1 MFNLRVIYY
10 ILTNKKRRFDIHY
23 RSLLNGNE
31 GHIGFYGITKRQ
43 VKKQFIKE
51 FPNSEIIEIN
61 TKI

>member
-1 MFNLRVIYY
+1 MSNLLEIYY
-10 ILTNKKRRFDIHY
+10 FLINKKVCFDVQY
-23 RSLLNGNE
+23 RSLLNGNV